1 MELGEK
7 IIALR
12 RSKSM
17 TQSELGAKL
26 NVTFQAVSKWE
37 RGESYPDFDTLS
49 KMAKIF
55 GVSIG
60 YFEDRDQS
68 DDDIFS
74 GQSVA
79 ATVNGDDKKMI
90 GFCKEC
96 GKVVYENDEA
106 CVSPAVICKAC
117 ALRRENAKRI
127 AENERLA
134 KERKAAQDAENARR
148 NNLAEKREKR
158 NKGLI
163 FSAVINV
170 ILVIICIALAVTD
183 SKNVT
188 DYIIGGVVAVLFGF
202 PFIAQLFWNGIVVDV
217 CLSGGKLVGMPGVI
231 FTLDLDGIIFLVA
244 VKILFAVIKF
254 IIFMLTLCVTV
265 FAAMLISPFTLFP
278 QMSKL
283 SKGVEL

>member
-1 MELGEK
+1 
-7 IIALR
+7 
-12 RSKSM
+12 M

-68 DDDIFS
+68 DDEIFS

-79 ATVNGDDKKMI
+79 ATTNGDDKKMI

-106 CVSPAVICKAC
+106 SVSPTVICKAC

-127 AENERLA
+127 AENERIA
-134 KERKAAQDAENARR
+134 KERKIAQDAENARVC
-148 NNLAEKREKR
+148 NLVAKRKKR

-163 FSAVINV
+163 FSAVFNAIVV
-170 ILVIICIALAVTD
+170 IMCIVFAATD
-183 SKNVT
+183 SKYAT
-188 DYIIGGVVAVLFGF
+188 DYIICGVAAVIFGF

-231 FTLDLDGIIFLVA
+231 FTLDLDGLIFLVA
-244 VKILFAVIKF
+244 VKILFAIIKF

-265 FAAMLISPFTLFP
+265 LAAMFISPFTLFP
-278 QMSKL
+278 QMSML
-283 SKGVEL
+283 NKGVEL

>member
-127 AENERLA
+127 A
-134 KERKAAQDAENARR
+134 
-148 NNLAEKREKR
+148 
-158 NKGLI
+158 
-163 FSAVINV
+163 
-170 ILVIICIALAVTD
+170 
-183 SKNVT
+183 
-188 DYIIGGVVAVLFGF
+188 
-202 PFIAQLFWNGIVVDV
+202 
-217 CLSGGKLVGMPGVI
+217 
-231 FTLDLDGIIFLVA
+231 
-244 VKILFAVIKF
+244 
-254 IIFMLTLCVTV
+254 
-265 FAAMLISPFTLFP
+265 
-278 QMSKL
+278 
-283 SKGVEL
+283 